1 MATLS
6 GLFRQLVARSPAK
19 PDLPAIGRLVEEG
32 RLDEAEARLHALGAT
47 LADPYAQMLFARIR
61 REQGRVDEAVD
72 VLEGLLSEDLE
83 WFAPGH
89 GYLVAEP
96 HAVLRGLVRHRL
108 AREAKVRAALE
119 ALREGAIEDLLP
131 VVYDDV
137 PKAIHPVAAR
147 SLLAHLLKLRDD
159 GVAAADGERWRSLA

>member
-1 MATLS
+1 MLETQTRRPVIGIPCS
-6 GLFRQLVARSPAK
+6 IYPDSWFTPANGNAVSY
-19 PDLPAIGRLVEEG
+19 LRAL
-32 RLDEAEARLHALGAT
+32 EA
-47 LADPYAQMLFARIR
+47 
-61 REQGRVDEAVD
+61 
-72 VLEGLLSEDLE
+72 LLSEDLE

-119 ALREGAIEDLLP
+119 SLREGAIEDLLP
-131 VVYDDV
+131 LVYDDV

-159 GVAAADGERWRSLA
+159 GVAAMHGERWRSLA